1 MIRGI
6 SDWRAAIDVN
16 DRHLVQ
22 LINTRVT
29 IACELAKVKRELGLA
44 MVDPTREQEVLAG
57 AVQNNDGPLDDMAIR
72 RIFES
77 IIEETRRVQANQE
90 SA

>member
-1 MIRGI
+1 
-6 SDWRAAIDVN
+6 VN

-29 IACELAKVKRELGLA
+29 IACELAKKKRELGLA
-44 MVDPTREQEVLAG
+44 MVDPAREQEVLAG
-57 AVQNNDGPLDDMAIR
+57 VVQNNDGPLDDVAIQ
-72 RIFES
+72 RIFER

-90 SA
+90 PATF